1 MSVSGGLRYGAGR
14 PAFRPCDAHHLSLD
28 VRRLAREGLLGRSGW
43 SGWTWRRDG
52 EQVGS
57 IGLHI
62 DVGRSVRFDFTQT
75 RQGEPRQVSVTAW
88 LDSTPCTYGGSRWWW
103 RCPSCSRR
111 CARLFIVTG
120 GLGCLRCLRM
130 SHLSQR
136 LSAIDRSWRRTQR
149 AEAALGIGDSG
160 KRRLHQRTRERLHDA
175 LWREEEFRDAAVG
188 VASERLWTHAPARVR
203 NLRVGD

>member
-1 MSVSGGLRYGAGR
+1 MSGGLRYGAGR

-52 EQVGS
+52 EQVGH

-62 DVGRSVRFDFTQT
+62 DAGRSVRFDFTQT
-75 RQGEPRQVSVTAW
+75 RQGERRPVSVTAW

-103 RCPSCSRR
+103 RCPNCSRR

-120 GLGCLRCLRM
+120 GLGVSVLPADDSPVAALVRYRPVLATHAEGRG
-130 SHLSQR
+130 R
-136 LSAIDRSWRRTQR
+136 ARNRRPG
-149 AEAALGIGDSG
+149 EAAPASANP
-160 KRRLHQRTRERLHDA
+160 R
-175 LWREEEFRDAAVG
+175 AA
-188 VASERLWTHAPARVR
+188 P
-203 NLRVGD
+203 